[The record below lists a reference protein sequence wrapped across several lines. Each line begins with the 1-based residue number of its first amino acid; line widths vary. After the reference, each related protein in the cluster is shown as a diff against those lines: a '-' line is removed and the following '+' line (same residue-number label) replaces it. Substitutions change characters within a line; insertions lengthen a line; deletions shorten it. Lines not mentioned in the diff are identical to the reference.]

1 MIPILKKMSNFL
13 KRLKPL
19 PIKKIAISLAV
30 FLVIVGSILG
40 GAISDRLFGY
50 RILDK
55 FFPRAGVE
63 LPSIITR
70 QRILTEESVVIEVA
84 ERVSPS
90 VVTINVTKEQ
100 SALPFQIEFGPFGIN
115 IPQQRQENVAQDI
128 ATGFIISS
136 DGLIVTNKHVVSD
149 TSVKY
154 RIITKDDKTYEV
166 QKIYRDPANDIA
178 ILKIDP
184 STSSGQALKPVELG
198 DSANLKVGQFVIA
211 IGTALGEFRHT
222 VTTGVISGIGRSITA
237 GSPLEGYVEQLDNVI
252 QTDAAINMGNSGGPL
267 LNSAGQVIGISVAVS
282 LEGQNIGFAL
292 PINIVKDSI
301 ENFNKTGQFSRPF
314 LGVRYQMISKEAA
327 ILNEVPEGAY
337 VVEIVSGSPAE
348 KAGIKTGDILTYMDG
363 KRISEAEGGLA
374 KIISSKKV
382 GDSVELTIWRNGEEI
397 KVKTT
402 LTETQG

>member
-1 MIPILKKMSNFL
+1 MSNFL

>member
-1 MIPILKKMSNFL
+1 MSNFL
-13 KRLKPL
+13 KRLKSL

-50 RILDK
+50 KVLDK

-63 LPSIITR
+63 LPSVITR

-178 ILKIDP
+178 ILKIDA
-184 STSSGQALKPVELG
+184 SGLKPMELG

-348 KAGIKTGDILTYMDG
+348 KSGIKTGDILTYMDG

-382 GDSVELTIWRNGEEI
+382 GDSVEITIWRNGEESKI
-397 KVKTT
+397 RTV
-402 LTETQG
+402 LTEFEG